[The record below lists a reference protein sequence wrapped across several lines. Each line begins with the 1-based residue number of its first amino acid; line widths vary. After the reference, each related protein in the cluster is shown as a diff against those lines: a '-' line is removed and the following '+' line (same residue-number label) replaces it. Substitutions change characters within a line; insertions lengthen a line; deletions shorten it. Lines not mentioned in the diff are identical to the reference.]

1 MSASILCPAVCI
13 SDVMNKACV
22 CGKRNS
28 YVISQPFVLF
38 NDKEQPN
45 IEELN
50 GGLKQQQQQQNE
62 VTTTLKAKHNQ
73 TEYEETMAGQPTIT

>member
-1 MSASILCPAVCI
+1 
-13 SDVMNKACV
+13 MNKACV

-62 VTTTLKAKHNQ
+62 VTTTLKAKHKLNMRKRWRNNPLLHDK
-73 TEYEETMAGQPTIT
+73 TLYNTL